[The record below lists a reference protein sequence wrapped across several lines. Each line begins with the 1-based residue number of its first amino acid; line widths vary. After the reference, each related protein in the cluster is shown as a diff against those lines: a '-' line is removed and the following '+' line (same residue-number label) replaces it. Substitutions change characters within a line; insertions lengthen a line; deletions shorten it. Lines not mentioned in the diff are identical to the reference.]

1 VPGTGARILDDRI
14 RDLLTGGT
22 DIPAERWIELVT
34 AAHTAGLRS
43 TATIVYGHV
52 ESARD
57 QVRHLRTLA
66 RVQDSTGGFTEL
78 IPMPWL
84 PSESPVPVPGARV
97 ATLLESRALHA
108 VVRLMLA
115 GRIDHVQAAWTKL
128 GMRGAQRVLAGGADD
143 LGGVLLDGVLDPD
156 AGPEQGRELTVA
168 DVTRLAAELDR
179 PVRQRTTTY
188 EQVG

>member
-1 VPGTGARILDDRI
+1 VPGTGARILDDQI
-14 RDLLTGGT
+14 RALLTGGT
-22 DIPAERWIELVT
+22 DIPAEHWVELVT

-66 RVQDSTGGFTEL
+66 RVQDATGGFTEL

-84 PSESPVPVPGARV
+84 ASESPVPVPGARV
-97 ATLLESRALHA
+97 ATLRESRALHA
-108 VVRLMLA
+108 VARLMLD

-128 GMRGAQRVLAGGADD
+128 GMRGAQRMLAGGADD
-143 LGGVLLDGVLDPD
+143 LGGVLLDGVLDPG

-168 DVTRLAAELDR
+168 DVTRLAAELGR